1 MYQFPNK
8 IALSHISADFFHT
21 FKVVT
26 AAHKEK
32 IKIRHQ
38 PLPLRPSLTSGLP
51 FTFITKEPEMFL
63 SHGKASDGYRGFC
76 TSNAL
81 FAGSPQTE
89 LCKDIETP
97 SVAGNKHNYAKVGR
111 RRRRRGMVPCTPL
124 FSYPSG
130 IRKARLERKSQQL
143 WINQPNSSA
152 MTYSLYARARENAS
166 NSFVC
171 IQPLF
176 KIEQIKRF
184 TMAVAK
190 DFLKDLLTSLLWAE
204 APPVRSKAVLH
215 SKSDLRGLESV
226 HIR

>member
-1 MYQFPNK
+1 MAVSKEVKEQVWEAMYQFPNK

-76 TSNAL
+76 TNNVL

-97 SVAGNKHNYAKVGR
+97 IVAGNKHNYAKVGR
-111 RRRRRGMVPCTPL
+111 RRWRGMVPCTPL

-130 IRKARLERKSQQL
+130 IRKARLKER
-143 WINQPNSSA
+143 A
-152 MTYSLYARARENAS
+152 
-166 NSFVC
+166 NSF
-171 IQPLF
+171 
-176 KIEQIKRF
+176 
-184 TMAVAK
+184 
-190 DFLKDLLTSLLWAE
+190 
-204 APPVRSKAVLH
+204 
-215 SKSDLRGLESV
+215 G
-226 HIR
+226 

>member
-26 AAHKEK
+26 ATHKEK
-32 IKIRHQ
+32 IKIRHK

-76 TSNAL
+76 TNNAL
-81 FAGSPQTE
+81 FAGFPQTE

-97 SVAGNKHNYAKVGR
+97 SVTGNKHNYAKVGR
-111 RRRRRGMVPCTPL
+111 RGRRGMVPCTPL

-143 WINQPNSSA
+143 WISQPNSSA

-176 KIEQIKRF
+176 KIE
-184 TMAVAK
+184 
-190 DFLKDLLTSLLWAE
+190 
-204 APPVRSKAVLH
+204 
-215 SKSDLRGLESV
+215 
-226 HIR
+226 